1 MILWLDPV
9 QFLNTVIMWIF
20 NIAKGKFY
28 QEMLIKILHIQFNI
42 PVIMLFTTESRD
54 MCISKNKYFVIYY
67 DYIPKSFNQYTMYF
81 MKYINI

>member
-1 MILWLDPV
+1 
-9 QFLNTVIMWIF
+9 
-20 NIAKGKFY
+20 
-28 QEMLIKILHIQFNI
+28 
-42 PVIMLFTTESRD
+42 